1 MARSSLHAL
10 STILFLL
17 RLLLSPSTH
26 ALKLPFRVN
35 DVLPVLPH
43 GISWPLLNNL
53 HSAVDLLPSFVA
65 AVPPDND
72 SVQWRAACF
81 YDNQASLEFTAP
93 GHDDADGLGGAV
105 LRLKVSL

>member
-1 MARSSLHAL
+1 MSPSSLHAL
-10 STILFLL
+10 LIILFLG
-17 RLLLSPSTH
+17 SAH
-26 ALKLPFRVN
+26 ALKVPFRVN